1 MRFSK
6 ILGATSF
13 KRLKHLCLDHPPA
26 GETPRYVSEQLW
38 NNMKPIFKPGK
49 NIAIK
54 VPPHEYEQTVAFY
67 KDVLGLVLKEAS
79 SPDNFESITFEFGDK
94 NLWIDKISGISQA
107 EIWLEIE
114 TDNINEAEA
123 YLEAMGC
130 ARRDEIEPLP
140 SDFKGFWISSPS
152 NIIHLVNHKHT

>member
-1 MRFSK
+1 
-6 ILGATSF
+6 
-13 KRLKHLCLDHPPA
+13 
-26 GETPRYVSEQLW
+26 
-38 NNMKPIFKPGK
+38 MKPNFKPGK

-67 KDVLGLVLKEAS
+67 KDVLGLVLKETS
-79 SPDNFESITFEFGDK
+79 SPDNFESKAFEFGDK

-114 TDNINEAEA
+114 TDNIDKAEA
-123 YLEAMGC
+123 YLEVMGC

-140 SDFKGFWISSPS
+140 SDFPGFWISGPS
-152 NIIHLVNHKHT
+152 NIIHLVNQKPTE

>member
-1 MRFSK
+1 
-6 ILGATSF
+6 
-13 KRLKHLCLDHPPA
+13 
-26 GETPRYVSEQLW
+26 
-38 NNMKPIFKPGK
+38 MKPIFIPGK

-79 SPDNFESITFEFGDK
+79 SPDNFESTTFEFGDK

-140 SDFKGFWISSPS
+140 RDFKGFWISSPS